1 MIPQHQA
8 HHVILGAGLI
18 GCYLGGALIY
28 SEQKVSFIARSHF
41 KKQIQDGFIISDYE
55 NNEYALAPISSVFS
69 PNNLLELE
77 GPADVLWLTVKCLA
91 LESVIPTI
99 VECVTDRTIIICC
112 QNGVANHK
120 IIQQAFPN
128 NQVIRAM
135 VPFNVTNTIENRFHR
150 GSQGHLVLE
159 CEGEASDSIKWLARQ
174 LNSALLPTD
183 TTYHMT
189 ALQWAKLQLNL
200 GNAVNALADVPV
212 KEMLGNY
219 QYRLLI
225 AKMMRELLQ
234 VTEKKQIKLPKI
246 ANVPNTWIPNVL
258 SLPNFLFNR
267 VAHSMLA
274 IDPTVKTSTWSDIH
288 AGKMTEIEFINAQVV
303 DTGKQIGVDT
313 PINSQVVALIKRAEQ
328 GEKVSAD
335 VFYDWVCKVNKHEYK
350 PL

>member
-8 HHVILGAGLI
+8 HHVILGAGLV

-28 SEQKVSFIARSHF
+28 SEQKVSFIARSRF
-41 KKQIQDGFIISDYE
+41 KMQLENGFTISDYE
-55 NNEYALAPISSVFS
+55 HNEYALKPITSVVS
-69 PNNLLELE
+69 HEDLTLLE
-77 GPADVLWLTVKCLA
+77 GPADVLWLTVKCVA

-99 VECVTDRTIIICC
+99 VECVTHRTIIICC

-128 NQVIRAM
+128 NHVIRAM
-135 VPFNVTNTIENRFHR
+135 VPFNVVNTSQNQFHR

-159 CEGEASDSIKWLARQ
+159 CEGESADSIKWLARQ
-174 LNSALLPTD
+174 INSKLLPTD
-183 TTYHMT
+183 TTYQMT

-200 GNAVNALADVPV
+200 GNAVNALADIPV
-212 KEMLGNY
+212 KEMLANY
-219 QYRLLI
+219 QYRQII

-246 ANVPNTWIPNVL
+246 ANLPNKWIPYVL

-267 VAHSMLA
+267 VAQSMLA
-274 IDPTVKTSTWSDIH
+274 IDPNVKTSMWEDVQT
-288 AGKMTEIEFINAQVV
+288 GKVTEIDFINAKVV

-313 PINSQVVALIKRAEQ
+313 PINAYIVALIKRAEQ
-328 GEKVSAD
+328 GDKVSAD
-335 VFYDWVCKVNKHEYK
+335 VFYEWVCNTNKHEY
-350 PL
+350 